1 MTCLQELRASG
12 DTALLQGIPVCAD
25 GNVVLLLE
33 HVQRCGGWIL
43 ISVSTGMRVCEKLKQ
58 TEGKAGIPE
67 PSQFPDAHPPPSPG
81 CLTNRDDHWGP
92 FSP

>member
-33 HVQRCGGWIL
+33 LVQRCGGWIL
-43 ISVSTGMRVCEKLKQ
+43 ISVSTGMRVCEKLRQ
-58 TEGKAGIPE
+58 TDRRKSRHPRALTVSRCSSSSIPRL
-67 PSQFPDAHPPPSPG
+67 SD
-81 CLTNRDDHWGP
+81 
-92 FSP
+92 